1 MEKFELWN
9 NDACK
14 AYELLK
20 KEFPDEDD
28 DSLWD
33 KAYGM
38 IQYFKDKTIFE
49 VLDVNMPSN
58 LIAVNK
64 IKSTHGFKC
73 FYKDL
78 ETDGLALAITKVLQF
93 NRGDNS
99 YSLYI
104 EDGNLLISQLG
115 HDNPVNP
122 IIYEIRM
129 LENYSSL
136 DDLIEDLSDDARDI
150 YDNSNSIG
158 DKVKGFFK

>member
-14 AYELLK
+14 AYNLLK
-20 KEFPDEDD
+20 KEFPNEDD

-38 IQYFKDKTIFE
+38 IQYFKNKTILE
-49 VLDVNMPSN
+49 VLDIYFPSN

-64 IKSTHGFKC
+64 IKTTHGFKY

-78 ETDGLALAITKVLQF
+78 ETNILARAITKVLQF
-93 NRGDNS
+93 NRDDNS
-99 YSLYI
+99 YSLYV
-104 EDGNLLISQLG
+104 EDGELLISQLG

-129 LENYSSL
+129 LEKYKSL
-136 DDLIEDLSDDARDI
+136 DDLIDDLSDDFIDI
-150 YDNSNSIG
+150 YENSNSIG
-158 DKVKGFFK
+158 YRITEFFK

>member
-14 AYELLK
+14 AYNLLK

-33 KAYGM
+33 KSYGM
-38 IQYFKDKTIFE
+38 IQYFKFKTILE
-49 VLDVNMPSN
+49 VLDIFMPRN
-58 LIAVNK
+58 LIAVKKNE
-64 IKSTHGFKC
+64 STNGFKC

-78 ETDGLALAITKVLQF
+78 ETNSLARAITKVLQF

-99 YSLYI
+99 YSLYV
-104 EDGNLLISQLG
+104 EDGELLISQLG

-122 IIYEIRM
+122 IIYEIRL
-129 LENYSSL
+129 LEKYNSL
-136 DDLIEDLSDDARDI
+136 DDLIDDLSDDVIDI
-150 YDNSNSIG
+150 YENSNSIG
-158 DKVKGFFK
+158 YRVTEFFK